1 MDPACPPLPFGAW
14 GKDDFFQREA
24 RKRDVD
30 HWAHARNGSGDQ
42 GCREAADA
50 TDPP

>member
-1 MDPACPPLPFGAW
+1 MSSPQNLVLGERMT
-14 GKDDFFQREA
+14 FFNWEA